1 MLSASSCMCAGMPV
15 EGVVGTDSP
24 SPPSPQQQQQL
35 LHGVMGIV
43 AEQDRQQQQ
52 GRQEGAADAAAGAR
66 LQQLA
71 FTSKDAARYSHSS
84 LPSHPAE
91 AVSRQVEP
99 AGRSCVGVGAGSGV
113 EGGGRGDAAAPPPWQ
128 AKARAGPSLR
138 FRGYKPHP
146 AKILAQI
153 RQAGQAGPGPGGPGV
168 AGGGRGAGR
177 AGYVAPAKQEVPR
190 VEAAQTDYSPAR
202 DQGQRVQGGSGRV
215 GALGTGRLGC
225 WAGGWLGKGWWS
237 PCVWHDVGVGRSK
250 LQEHVIFPRPTPRPL
265 VYSPTCLNSCPH
277 THELTHPPA

>member
-84 LPSHPAE
+84 QLSTSPPAYPS
-91 AVSRQVEP
+91 
-99 AGRSCVGVGAGSGV
+99 
-113 EGGGRGDAAAPPPWQ
+113 PPPPNGC
-128 AKARAGPSLR
+128 GPPL
-138 FRGYKPHP
+138 GYS
-146 AKILAQI
+146 Q
-153 RQAGQAGPGPGGPGV
+153 
-168 AGGGRGAGR
+168 
-177 AGYVAPAKQEVPR
+177 
-190 VEAAQTDYSPAR
+190 
-202 DQGQRVQGGSGRV
+202 
-215 GALGTGRLGC
+215 
-225 WAGGWLGKGWWS
+225 W
-237 PCVWHDVGVGRSK
+237 
-250 LQEHVIFPRPTPRPL
+250 
-265 VYSPTCLNSCPH
+265 
-277 THELTHPPA
+277 